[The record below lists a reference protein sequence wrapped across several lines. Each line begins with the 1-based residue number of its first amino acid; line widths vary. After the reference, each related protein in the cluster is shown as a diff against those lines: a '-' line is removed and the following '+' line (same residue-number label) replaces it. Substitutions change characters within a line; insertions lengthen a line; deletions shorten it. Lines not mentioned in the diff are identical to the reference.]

1 MPEAAP
7 SPWGAARPGGSAH
20 RGVLMAALRL
30 AGKSP
35 IRTLSLQREILI
47 MLCIYIVSFIS
58 ESLAE
63 LLT

>member
-1 MPEAAP
+1 
-7 SPWGAARPGGSAH
+7 
-20 RGVLMAALRL
+20 MAALRL